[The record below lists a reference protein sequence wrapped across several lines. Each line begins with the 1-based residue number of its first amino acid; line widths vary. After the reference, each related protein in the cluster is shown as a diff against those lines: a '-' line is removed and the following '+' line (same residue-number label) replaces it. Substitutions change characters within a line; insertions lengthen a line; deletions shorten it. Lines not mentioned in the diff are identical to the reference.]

1 MPVKPYPSNT
11 VILYVDDRVLDR
23 DMKLALRRSW
33 TYVADAVVRAN
44 HVADEQGEEAGG
56 APGAAEEAAQPTQA
70 AAAEGEVQPATAQ
83 ASEGETAEG
92 EADEEEAAPEY
103 SPALQSYV
111 QIRVKFGTRSYL
123 YSASDEE
130 ADANWNE
137 RVAKHIETTLFK
149 VANNNKIFNRYQRN
163 NGAPELAFDY
173 IEFVLEN
180 GALTLEYR
188 LDSNSDVPREYASA
202 ASQIRELLN
211 AGALGE
217 GVTRVRMPATASY
230 QQQAAYY
237 EEHRAEIEAARAA
250 EEEAAR
256 LAAEEQA
263 EQEEQAAEESFQ
275 ESPEQAKELE
285 EEEKIDVYKQT
296 YEPEPMTAEE
306 RKARY
311 EFPDADFAIDYRL
324 WDIVYED
331 GSSRAYDSE
340 GAAFVAAGGQGEA

>member
-1 MPVKPYPSNT
+1 MPIRPYPSNT

-44 HVADEQGEEAGG
+44 HVASEQDEEATE
-56 APGAAEEAAQPTQA
+56 APVPAAEAAQPTQA
-70 AAAEGEVQPATAQ
+70 AAAEGEATAS
-83 ASEGETAEG
+83 AEGETAE
-92 EADEEEAAPEY
+92 EQAADETEPEY

-123 YSASDEE
+123 YSASDAE

-137 RVAKHIETTLFK
+137 RMAKHIETTLFK

-163 NGAPELAFDY
+163 SGAPELAFDY
-173 IEFVLEN
+173 IEVVLEG

-188 LDSNSDVPREYASA
+188 LDSNSDLPREYASS
-202 ASQIRELLN
+202 ASQVRELLN

-217 GVTRVRMPATASY
+217 GVTRVRMPSTASY

-237 EEHRAEIEAARAA
+237 EEHKAEIEAARAA

-263 EQEEQAAEESFQ
+263 EQEEQQAEESFQ
-275 ESPEQAKELE
+275 ESPEQVKELE

-324 WDIVYED
+324 WDIVYAD

-340 GAAFVAAGGQGEA
+340 GAAFVACGGQGAA